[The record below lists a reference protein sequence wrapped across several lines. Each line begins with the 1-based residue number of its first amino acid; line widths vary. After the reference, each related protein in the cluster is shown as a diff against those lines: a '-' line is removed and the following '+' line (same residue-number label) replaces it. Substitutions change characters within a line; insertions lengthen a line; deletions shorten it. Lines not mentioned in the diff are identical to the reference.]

1 MSSLQL
7 ALEKSK
13 SERGLEES
21 IHSRRNMN
29 RSAPTVTTAND
40 EESSS
45 SCSSSSYYSSED
57 ESSSAVT
64 NEEKQEEESEDMI
77 KIRQQAVHL
86 LNTPSSGPN
95 AEAEAAAAEVA
106 KRRNSGYFQ
115 KFVSPYDQ
123 PPEGARL
130 SIRSGSSSR
139 STLPASSSHSS
150 SYQSSNPYAMH
161 DPNAHPPAR
170 TAEELTLKDMVVN
183 CVSEVCRSTSSDL
196 IHSVLR
202 AGYKSVSNYED
213 PPVNGDWGDSIDTS
227 QHGYGNKNQA
237 VRPSNAV
244 GGNMPTRYQD

>member
-1 MSSLQL
+1 
-7 ALEKSK
+7 
-13 SERGLEES
+13 
-21 IHSRRNMN
+21 MN
-29 RSAPTVTTAND
+29 QIAPTVTIAND

-45 SCSSSSYYSSED
+45 SSSSSSYYSSED
-57 ESSSAVT
+57 ESSSVVT
-64 NEEKQEEESEDMI
+64 NEEKQEEKSEDMI

-95 AEAEAAAAEVA
+95 AEAEAAAAVEAA
-106 KRRNSGYFQ
+106 KRRNSGYFL

-237 VRPSNAV
+237 IRPSNAV
-244 GGNMPTRYQD
+244 GANMPTRYQD

>member
-29 RSAPTVTTAND
+29 QSAPTVTTAND

-45 SCSSSSYYSSED
+45 SSSSYYSSED
-57 ESSSAVT
+57 ESSAVT
-64 NEEKQEEESEDMI
+64 NEEKQEEKSEDMI

-95 AEAEAAAAEVA
+95 AEAEAAAAAEAA

-130 SIRSGSSSR
+130 SIRSGSSSM
-139 STLPASSSHSS
+139 STLPASSIHLS

-227 QHGYGNKNQA
+227 QHGYGNKNQDI
-237 VRPSNAV
+237 RPSNEV